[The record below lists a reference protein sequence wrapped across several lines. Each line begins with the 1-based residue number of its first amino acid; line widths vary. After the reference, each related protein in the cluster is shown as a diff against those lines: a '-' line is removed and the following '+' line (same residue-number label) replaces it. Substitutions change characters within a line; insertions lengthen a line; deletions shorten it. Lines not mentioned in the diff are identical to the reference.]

1 MDKGESTPEDIE
13 KLKKM
18 VPKSYQKYIESE
30 CSLILIR
37 FVFELKEFQPRLGFL
52 NSIWWENEEI
62 TFVHVLTVYGNG
74 YLTDNHHETD
84 LIEEEDYSMMDQSQS
99 SYSQDSTR
107 FDSHEFI
114 EEDTIGS
121 DEGI

>member
-1 MDKGESTPEDIE
+1 M
-13 KLKKM
+13 
-18 VPKSYQKYIESE
+18 
-30 CSLILIR
+30 
-37 FVFELKEFQPRLGFL
+37 
-52 NSIWWENEEI
+52 
-62 TFVHVLTVYGNG
+62 YGNG
-74 YLTDNHHETD
+74 YLTDNHHEND

-107 FDSHEFI
+107 FDSHEYI